1 MYICNM
7 EKQIKGFSK
16 YTFTDCGKVF
26 ALDKKGKREIK
37 GAKDKNGYLK
47 ITLVNDDKKNL
58 YFRKHRLIAWAFLG
72 QNDMQVNHKDGN
84 ILNNELNNLEYVT
97 AMENQSHRRKMEGYE
112 VGVCWAKKE
121 NKWRAYLQHNKKWF
135 HLGLYE
141 DKHEAKQAYNKKLIE
156 LNITNRYA

>member
-1 MYICNM
+1 MYICIM

-16 YTFTDCGKVF
+16 YTFTDCGKIF

-47 ITLVNDDKKNL
+47 ITLVSDDKKNL
-58 YFRKHRLIAWAFLG
+58 YFRKHRLIAEAFLG
-72 QNDMQVNHKDGN
+72 KSDMQVNHKDGN

-97 AMENQSHRRKMEGYE
+97 SMENQSHRRKMEGRD

-121 NKWRAYLQHNKKWF
+121 NKWRAYLQHNKKWY
-135 HLGLYE
+135 HLGFYE
-141 DKHEAKQAYNKKLIE
+141 EKHEAKQAYNRKLSE
-156 LNITNRYA
+156 LNITNKYA